1 MIQSQDVAERLRP
14 FIRDVAD
21 FPKPGIVF
29 RDITRLLGDPTAFR
43 IAVDAIAGAYSDSD
57 VDVVAGVESRG
68 FILGGAVAYRLNAG
82 FVPVRKQGR
91 LPGATVSA
99 SYRLEYGEAV
109 VEVRDDAIMPG
120 QRVLIIDDLLATGG
134 TANAAASLVEQ
145 LGGNIV
151 GIAFL
156 VELLELGGSSALGTR
171 AHSAL
176 LRI

>member
-29 RDITRLLGDPTAFR
+29 RDITRLLGDPIAFR
-43 IAVDAIAGAYSDSD
+43 IAVDALADTFRDSR

-91 LPGATVSA
+91 LPGVTVSA
-99 SYRLEYGEAV
+99 SYQLEYGEAV
-109 VEVRDDAIMPG
+109 VEVRDDAITPG

-145 LGGNIV
+145 LGGDIV

-156 VELLELGGSSALGTR
+156 VELTELGGSSALGSR
-171 AHSAL
+171 AYTAL